1 VRIQAGP
8 RLRVLSVP
16 VEVQNP
22 LGLFDELLIEFVHEP
37 SLP

>member
-1 VRIQAGP
+1 
-8 RLRVLSVP
+8 LRVLPVP

-22 LGLFDELLIEFVHEP
+22 LGPLDELLIEFVHEP